1 VLTRLLRSVKNLG
14 LKFDLVKINEASN
27 SMRPMTG
34 PGIASSKICW
44 RASPNSCNAKMIKI
58 AINKR
63 VSLHL

>member
-1 VLTRLLRSVKNLG
+1 
-14 LKFDLVKINEASN
+14 LVKINEASN